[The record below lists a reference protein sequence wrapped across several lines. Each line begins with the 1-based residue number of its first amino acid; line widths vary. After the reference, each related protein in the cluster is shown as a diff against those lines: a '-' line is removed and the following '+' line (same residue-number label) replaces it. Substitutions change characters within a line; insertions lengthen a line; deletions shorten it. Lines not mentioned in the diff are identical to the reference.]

1 MSNQLRCD
9 EIVIIGTVLIAQM
22 VAVIDHKK
30 SMRFVHHSL
39 TKTQKLNL
47 FFSRTFKNNLI
58 HELISFCDTF

>member
-22 VAVIDHKK
+22 VAVFDHKK

-39 TKTQKLNL
+39 TKTQ
-47 FFSRTFKNNLI
+47 
-58 HELISFCDTF
+58 H

>member
-30 SMRFVHHSL
+30 A
-39 TKTQKLNL
+39 
-47 FFSRTFKNNLI
+47 
-58 HELISFCDTF
+58 